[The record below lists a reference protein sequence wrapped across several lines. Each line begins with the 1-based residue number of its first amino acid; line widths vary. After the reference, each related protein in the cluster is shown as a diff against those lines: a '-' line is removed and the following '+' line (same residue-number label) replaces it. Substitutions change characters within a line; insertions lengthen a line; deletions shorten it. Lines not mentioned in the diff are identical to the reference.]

1 MGQFVAARTQKIAG
15 PVEPYVGELV
25 AAKHGLLFAL
35 ELGKDRAELEVDV
48 RNVCKSIAESD
59 QNRSYGSNI
68 LRDFFFFFFGYSSC
82 YSEFRCN
89 FGPRQYNG
97 VADALTNYA
106 RESHLETWLL
116 QAPTFL
122 DTLIVRC
129 SR

>member
-1 MGQFVAARTQKIAG
+1 MIIRDDMGQFVAARTQKIAG

-68 LRDFFFFFFGYSSC
+68 LRDFFFFFLGI
-82 YSEFRCN
+82 
-89 FGPRQYNG
+89 
-97 VADALTNYA
+97 
-106 RESHLETWLL
+106 
-116 QAPTFL
+116 APVIVNL
-122 DTLIVRC
+122 DVTLDLDNITGWRML
-129 SR
+129 